1 MRTQSPAPP
10 VEETT
15 RVPRTLRSDAAV
27 IAQYI
32 RDLRQAS

>member
-1 MRTQSPAPP
+1 MRTQSPTPP

-15 RVPRTLRSDAAV
+15 RVPRSPRNDAAV

>member
-1 MRTQSPAPP
+1 MRTQSHPRS

-15 RVPRTLRSDAAV
+15 RTPRLSRSDAAV

>member
-1 MRTQSPAPP
+1 MRIQSPIPP

-15 RVPRTLRSDAAV
+15 RVPRPRRTDAAV

-32 RDLRQAS
+32 RDLHRAS

>member
-1 MRTQSPAPP
+1 MRTQSEAPS
-10 VEETT
+10 VEETS
-15 RVPRTLRSDAAV
+15 RIPRMSRSDAAV

>member
-1 MRTQSPAPP
+1 MRTQSPTPP

-15 RVPRTLRSDAAV
+15 RVPRSRRTDAAV

>member
-1 MRTQSPAPP
+1 MRTQSEAPP

-15 RVPRTLRSDAAV
+15 QVPRSRRSEAAV

-32 RDLRQAS
+32 QDLLRAS

>member
-1 MRTQSPAPP
+1 MRTQSKALP

-15 RVPRTLRSDAAV
+15 RVPRSRRSEAAV